1 MSKRTK
7 QNRSVLPYIVAFCI
21 PICVMLVV
29 FIQRGIFPFGGKSF
43 LRTDL
48 YHQYAP
54 FHQMMRN
61 ALQSGESLTYTWAVG
76 LGTNMLSLYAYY
88 LASPFNLLLLLCPA
102 EYVIE
107 FVTYSIVLKMALASM
122 SFTYYL
128 KKHCKADSWSP
139 VLFGILYSLSGYY
152 AAYSWNTMWL
162 DCLYLFPLIILGIE
176 SLIKEKRFFL
186 YTWSLALCILT
197 NYYISIMI
205 CIFLVIYFFIQMAIQ
220 SDNWIVKDKDGLA
233 RLNGSLFNFFVRG
246 VMFAFFSIL
255 AAGIACILLIPV
267 LKAFGMTASSDST
280 FPTTLTSY
288 FSIFDMLSRHLIDID
303 IHLGLDHWPNIFCG
317 VGTLVMLPLYVFNKS
332 VKPKE
337 KILYFST
344 LLFLLLSFSLNV
356 LNYIW
361 HGFHYPNSLP
371 ARQSF
376 IYIFLVLVMG
386 YKGFLAIRK
395 VKSSVLIGSF
405 AGVATFAILA
415 EKLVTE
421 DFLEWDACY
430 LTIVFAGI
438 YTILAW
444 FYNHRK
450 VAKDVLLFTTIT
462 IVAVE
467 MIINTSE
474 TSVTTVIRSNYVE
487 EDSHMQALINVAQ
500 DMESDPFFRIE
511 KMTTR
516 TKNDGAWVGYN
527 SGSIFSSSANA
538 NLTAFYKTMGMEG
551 STNAYSMN
559 GSTLL
564 MDCLFGVKY
573 VTSKT
578 SVTSSDLRIICSQT
592 DMINMYKNAYALS
605 LGFVV
610 DDALTD
616 TLFSNSNPIRNQNL
630 LAFNAAG
637 VSDLFIENGST
648 VRGGTN
654 VTIAVEEE
662 GHLYA
667 YVEKGHG
674 IKSVKVID
682 GAPSQTYNNINRGY
696 LIDLGYHTVGEQIT
710 LNTEDDGSLVV
721 SSYVIQPDKLAE
733 FYNILNEDAM
743 VVDSYDSTHVY
754 AHIDSSKSGTL
765 MTTIPYENGWSAY
778 VDGEKVET
786 NIFLEAFLSI
796 DIPEG
801 YHTLEFRYEVEGLF
815 TGIVLSV
822 NSLGL
827 FIILTLIMYG
837 LVNPF
842 SKNNSVGNNKKT
854 PKRDSAIDKEDE
866 KLFTEPSQE
875 VKMTSEDENS
885 DIEISNITYS
895 NTEVL
900 NQESSNTECLNSNS
914 DGQIIND
921 MTLDSNCDID

>member
-1 MSKRTK
+1 MSRRTK
-7 QNRSVLPYIVAFCI
+7 NQISVMPYIVAFCI
-21 PICVMLVV
+21 PVLVMLVV
-29 FIQRGIFPFGGKSF
+29 FIQRGIFPFGENSF

-88 LASPFNLLLLLCPA
+88 LASPLNLLLLFWPA

-107 FVTYSIVLKMALASM
+107 FVTYGIVFKMALASVT
-122 SFTYYL
+122 FTYYL
-128 KKHCKADSWSP
+128 KKHCKADNWSP
-139 VLFGILYSLSGYY
+139 VLFGILFSLSGYY

-162 DCLYLFPLIILGIE
+162 DCLCLFPLIILGIE

-197 NYYISIMI
+197 NYYIAIMI

-220 SDNWIVKDKDGLA
+220 SDYWVSKDEEDGLGN
-233 RLNGSLFNFFVRG
+233 LNRSLLHFFTRG
-246 VMFAFFSIL
+246 IMFAFFSIL
-255 AAGIACILLIPV
+255 AAGMACVLLLPV
-267 LKAFGMTASSDST
+267 LKAFDMTASSNST
-280 FPTTLTSY
+280 FPSTITSY

-344 LLFLLLSFSLNV
+344 LLFLLLSFSLNI

-395 VKSSVLIGSF
+395 VKPSVLIGSF
-405 AGVATFAILA
+405 AGVAAFAILA

-421 DFLEWDACY
+421 DFLEWDSCY

-438 YTILAW
+438 YTIIAW
-444 FYNHRK
+444 LYHHRQ
-450 VAKDVLLFTTIT
+450 VAKDILLIVTIT
-462 IVAVE
+462 VLSIE
-467 MIINTSE
+467 MTINTSE
-474 TSVTTVIRSNYVE
+474 TSITTVTRSNYVE
-487 EDSHMQALINVAQ
+487 EDIHMQALINTAL

-538 NLTAFYKTMGMEG
+538 NLTDFYKKMGMEG

-559 GSTLL
+559 GSTLFT
-564 MDCLFGVKY
+564 DCLFGVKY
-573 VTSKT
+573 VTSK
-578 SVTSSDLRIICSQT
+578 SIVTSSNLRSICSQT
-592 DMINMYKNAYALS
+592 DMVNMYKNTYALS
-605 LGFVV
+605 LGFIV
-610 DDALTD
+610 DDSLALTS
-616 TLFSNSNPIRNQNL
+616 FGNSNPILNQNTFAL
-630 LAFNAAG
+630 NAAG

-648 VRGGTN
+648 VRSSST
-654 VTIAVEEE
+654 VTIIAQEE

-667 YVEKGHG
+667 YVAKGNG
-674 IKSVKVID
+674 IKTVKVTE
-682 GAPSQTYNNINRGY
+682 GAPSRTYSNINRGY
-696 LIDLGYHTVGEQIT
+696 LIDLGYHTVGDEIVLT
-710 LNTEDDGSLVV
+710 TEDEGTLTV
-721 SSYVIQPDKLAE
+721 SSYVIQADKLAE
-733 FYNILNEDAM
+733 FYNVLNENAM

-754 AHIDSSKSGTL
+754 AHIDASKSGTL
-765 MTTIPYENGWSAY
+765 MTTIPYEDGWSAY
-778 VDGEKVET
+778 VDGKKVDTE
-786 NIFLEAFLSI
+786 IFLDAFLSI
-796 DIPEG
+796 QIPEG
-801 YHTLEFRYEVEGLF
+801 SHTLEFRYEVEGLS
-815 TGIVLSV
+815 TGAFISL

-827 FIILTLIMYG
+827 FIIITLVVYG
-837 LVNPF
+837 LANPF
-842 SKNNSVGNNKKT
+842 TSSKKETSKKKNRKKT
-854 PKRDSAIDKEDE
+854 FDIEEEDE
-866 KLFTEPSQE
+866 KLFQEETNILENITENTEENIENQ
-875 VKMTSEDENS
+875 TSDTDNAS
-885 DIEISNITYS
+885 DIVTNEEFKNETI
-895 NTEVL
+895 NTADINTDL
-900 NQESSNTECLNSNS
+900 DDDSSN
-914 DGQIIND
+914 
-921 MTLDSNCDID
+921 